1 MNKLDQISEYESC
14 FTTKIDKNE
23 KEIEEYDFNP
33 NSEQRNDNELVK
45 LYNEN
50 YVEENELYSIFIR
63 NDIALNLYLSLY
75 KLKRG
80 PNYQNLFKHPCQ
92 IKIYPKTKLMII
104 YLIVNFN
111 FLRIKIELQNI
122 EENLQLLSKN
132 KNLNSKS
139 VKIEEE
145 IQESPILNINN
156 KNEDEINEK
165 EENDKEIIFTIELID
180 LFNMLDSLL
189 CENKEYP
196 LAFSIDD
203 CFTILTGKILCPDV
217 FDQSIFSTQIKCELL
232 KNESFSY
239 KISSPNEIQSKKNNF
254 FGKGMHDEDSGN
266 DDGKKRMGDSKDGG
280 GGEDDDN
287 SSQKKDS
294 EINSKNNNNTKQKE
308 NIQLKN
314 DNNNEFESMYLEQ
327 KFMMDHRCAKYII
340 EGTDLVDL
348 YYFMKGLD
356 ILYNDFSAHIIGIS
370 FINEKAFFYCPAIEK
385 ILDGRNYENLSSNIN
400 QQMKINIKSVKDHFL
415 TPFKYGFNSLY
426 RTKFLSKF
434 IMSFYNKDDKRLLV
448 KVTPKGK
455 MILSYTFSNPRND
468 LVNEQNNN
476 GDNLN
481 KKSISEEINS
491 CIDDVNENDFY
502 ENDGNNRA
510 EMGKIRRKKI
520 IKDRLIDDE
529 NRGNIV
535 EMIFYPVVFDICKS

>member
-239 KISSPNEIQSKKNNF
+239 KISSPNEIQ
-254 FGKGMHDEDSGN
+254 
-266 DDGKKRMGDSKDGG
+266 
-280 GGEDDDN
+280 
-287 SSQKKDS
+287 
-294 EINSKNNNNTKQKE
+294 
-308 NIQLKN
+308 
-314 DNNNEFESMYLEQ
+314 
-327 KFMMDHRCAKYII
+327 
-340 EGTDLVDL
+340 
-348 YYFMKGLD
+348 
-356 ILYNDFSAHIIGIS
+356 
-370 FINEKAFFYCPAIEK
+370 
-385 ILDGRNYENLSSNIN
+385 
-400 QQMKINIKSVKDHFL
+400 
-415 TPFKYGFNSLY
+415 
-426 RTKFLSKF
+426 
-434 IMSFYNKDDKRLLV
+434 
-448 KVTPKGK
+448 
-455 MILSYTFSNPRND
+455 
-468 LVNEQNNN
+468 
-476 GDNLN
+476 
-481 KKSISEEINS
+481 
-491 CIDDVNENDFY
+491 
-502 ENDGNNRA
+502 
-510 EMGKIRRKKI
+510 
-520 IKDRLIDDE
+520 
-529 NRGNIV
+529 
-535 EMIFYPVVFDICKS
+535 